1 MEKAEQGGIE
11 HDARHGYVLDTLR
24 DTIRQRDAAK
34 AASRPAGQMKEVMLL
49 SMEELKQEGESDLQ
63 HGKASS
69 AARAKATAAPGARSK
84 SEKKKEP
91 PATASNSRLAV
102 FASEEDES
110 EDEGEDEDDQGKGA
124 KGGSPRIPRLPRLS
138 PVGVESAASPQA

>member
-24 DTIRQRDAAK
+24 ETIRQRDAAK
-34 AASRPAGQMKEVMLL
+34 AASRPAGQQTKEVMLL

-84 SEKKKEP
+84 KKKEP
-91 PATASNSRLAV
+91 PAIASNSRLAV

-124 KGGSPRIPRLPRLS
+124 KGGSPRIPRLPRLP
-138 PVGVESAASPQA
+138 PVGVEPAASPQA